1 MQIIRLCVKEAGQE
15 RDLAAKGAV
24 FYMTSLC
31 LYFLL
36 LSSILWSLCS
46 EQILCGSKKK
56 RYFEPR
62 SHPWQGTVPVSLGMW
77 VWNAAFPSIF
87 LSFPSIFPSTPEQSR
102 VGSRDQGIVMG
113 FLGSRDWA
121 YPFSWELI
129 TAASISSQHCTI
141 GMTLRTMWHPQTH
154 GLQFPASS
162 AFRGPRASW
171 GTCRYRAA
179 AGVDTEKEEG
189 NRSPLESRPTF
200 SAWRSSVRKRIDG
213 PLSEWLS
220 GLSTLDPGTLPP

>member
-1 MQIIRLCVKEAGQE
+1 
-15 RDLAAKGAV
+15 
-24 FYMTSLC
+24 MTSLC
-31 LYFLL
+31 RYFLL

-77 VWNAAFPSIF
+77 VWNAAFLSIF

-102 VGSRDQGIVMG
+102 VGSRDQGTVMG

-129 TAASISSQHCTI
+129 TAASISSQHRHGSKDHVTSTDPRYAVPGLLSFPGSQSLVGHLQISGCSWC
-141 GMTLRTMWHPQTH
+141 GHREGRRQAKPLREPPRIRSLTQLSEKKNRWATEWVVQWALYSWPWHP
-154 GLQFPASS
+154 ASLV
-162 AFRGPRASW
+162 A
-171 GTCRYRAA
+171 
-179 AGVDTEKEEG
+179 E
-189 NRSPLESRPTF
+189 SPSSLE
-200 SAWRSSVRKRIDG
+200 
-213 PLSEWLS
+213 
-220 GLSTLDPGTLPP
+220 